1 METGH
6 TAILEPQIS
15 AVTGRRRRDLVELS
29 IGYALI
35 LVVIWTPRPW
45 QKLPYFIAAAFI
57 VTILWKSFAGWKAM
71 GFRAANSVRS
81 SWLVGGALLASAVAV
96 IIASR
101 LHTLHT
107 PASPILFIYHYRG
120 YIIFA
125 FVQQF
130 LLQDFFLPRTLR
142 QTRSPGSA
150 ALAAA
155 AIFSLAHLPN
165 PILSVITFIWGF
177 AACLFFLHYRNL
189 YTLAIAHA
197 ILGITLAITVPGPV
211 IHNMRVGLGYL
222 TYSPHRTDLFDHR
235 NH

>member
-1 METGH
+1 METIH
-6 TAILEPQIS
+6 TAILEAQIS
-15 AVTGRRRRDLVELS
+15 ATTGRRQRDLVELS

-35 LVVIWTPRPW
+35 LIVIWTPRPW
-45 QKLPYFIAAAFI
+45 QKLPYYIAAAFI

-71 GFRAANSVRS
+71 GFRTMNFVCS
-81 SWLVGGALLASAVAV
+81 SWLVGAALLASAVAV
-96 IIASR
+96 NVASH
-101 LHTLHT
+101 LGTLHT
-107 PASPILFIYHYRG
+107 PANPILFIEHYRG
-120 YIIFA
+120 YILFA

-142 QTRSPGSA
+142 LTQNPSFA

-165 PILSVITFIWGF
+165 PILTGVTFVWGF
-177 AACLFFLHYRNL
+177 AACRFFLRYRNL

-197 ILGITLAITVPGPV
+197 ILGITLAITVPGPI

-222 TYSPHRTDLFDHR
+222 TYSTPRTDQFDHR